1 MIEKLKS
8 ELSSKGL
15 SKLTIK
21 NYAFFMEKFL
31 NFSGKKPEELT
42 EEDAKSYLS
51 SLFET
56 KSKAT
61 ISLAASSVS
70 FLFKSMNKS
79 IRGIELPK
87 KEKTL
92 PQILSK
98 EEVRKILDSCETNK
112 SRLMLSL
119 LYSSGMRVSELVNLK
134 KTDLNLAEKTGI
146 IRKNKHE
153 RAFSISEILSRQLK
167 DYLERHPENDYIFS
181 EKKPLTTRNL
191 QKIMQKITSRA
202 GIQKKVTPHT
212 LRHSFSSHLSESGTE
227 DRVIQHLLG
236 NISNKNKT
244 QLDSS
249 IPTQEQIKN
258 IKNPLDVLL
267 GNNSQG
273 FN

>member
-1 MIEKLKS
+1 MEKKQVIEKLKS

-21 NYAFFMEKFL
+21 NYAFFLEKFL
-31 NFSGKKPEELT
+31 NFSGKKLEELD
-42 EEDAKSYLS
+42 EEDAKAYLS

-70 FLFKSMNKS
+70 FLFKSLNKS

-87 KEKTL
+87 KEKAP

-134 KTDLNLAEKTGI
+134 KTDLNLAEKTGV
-146 IRKNKHE
+146 IRKNKQE
-153 RAFSISEILSRQLK
+153 RQFNLSEILSRQLK

-191 QKIMQKITSRA
+191 QKIIQKITRNA

-212 LRHSFSSHLSESGTE
+212 LRHSFSAHLSESGT
-227 DRVIQHLLG
+227 DSRVIQHLLG
-236 NISNKNKT
+236 NANKN
-244 QLDSS
+244 S
-249 IPTQEQIKN
+249 IEISQEQIRN

-273 FN
+273 FK